1 MKDTNKLKVLD
12 VNEINELINKS
23 ELEDVSKTIYKDNLD
38 IFKLIGPEFKDK
50 LVNIKNILKYKMDN
64 QKELT
69 EEQIKYIK
77 DTIQELKGSNIPD
90 YLKDALDNNINYF
103 KEMMGND
110 NYFVNVTPNNSIFSK
125 ISTGDKYTDNF
136 LKYMDYKNINNT
148 SSVETKWLENRETMF
163 ENTNILFSNENIN
176 ESINTVNEG
185 DFSENISDGSIKFF
199 DLLIKKS
206 LIKIKDGQLIIDL
219 NDANLVVDSIFSIFK
234 EMPNES
240 LIIAGNIVPAFGV
253 YFLHRKCVKLFSDYL
268 LKQETNYT
276 KNYNM
281 NNPYFF
287 EEFKNLRKSNR
298 FALFTFHIVSMG
310 VLGAGVAILA
320 RTINQSLT
328 WKIKL
333 FNEKME
339 SPNILGNDS
348 VNIKSGVDAP
358 PSMAIVPFLSKILN
372 TRIIKYT
379 LYSILLVNIYIFYP
393 KLVGY
398 INYNFCLYFIFIFTL
413 IIFYN
418 IFNIILYIYI
428 MDFKGS
434 IKDHKILNKL
444 PNFLLEKYLVFNNSK
459 SKDFLIPHFFKLL
472 IFYILMLLIIISLIL
487 VYFLLL

>member
-1 MKDTNKLKVLD
+1 MS
-12 VNEINELINKS
+12 KS
-23 ELEDVSKTIYKDNLD
+23 IYKENLD

-50 LVNIKNILKYKMDN
+50 LVNIKKILNYKMEN

-69 EEQIKYIK
+69 EGQIKYIK
-77 DTIQELKGSNIPD
+77 ETIQELKESNIPD

-110 NYFVNVTPNNSIFSK
+110 IDNYFVNVTPNNSIYSK
-125 ISTGDKYTDNF
+125 YSSGDKYTDVF
-136 LKYMDYKNINNT
+136 LKYMDYKNKSINNT

-163 ENTNILFSNENIN
+163 ENTNILNRCATETINEKIHTGNEGDLSINENIT
-176 ESINTVNEG
+176 E
-185 DFSENISDGSIKFF
+185 GSIKFF

-206 LIKIKDGQLIIDL
+206 FIKINDGQLIIDL
-219 NDANLVVDSIFSIFK
+219 NDANLVVDSIFNIFK
-234 EMPNES
+234 VMPNES

-253 YFLHRKCVKLFSDYL
+253 YFLHRKFVKLFSDHL
-268 LKQETNYT
+268 LKQEKIYT
-276 KNYNM
+276 KNHNI

-287 EEFKNLRKSNR
+287 EEYKILRKSNR
-298 FALFTFHIVSMG
+298 FALFTFHVISMG

-320 RTINQSLT
+320 GTINQSLT

-333 FNEKME
+333 FNDQCVAEGNT
-339 SPNILGNDS
+339 SPNNLGNYS
-348 VNIKSGVDAP
+348 VKSGVAP

-398 INYNFCLYFIFIFTL
+398 INYNFCLYFIFIFSL

-418 IFNIILYIYI
+418 IFNIIFYIYI

-444 PNFLLEKYLVFNNSK
+444 PSFLLEKYLVFNNSK
-459 SKDFLIPHFFKLL
+459 SKEFLIPPRQL
-472 IFYILMLLIIISLIL
+472 
-487 VYFLLL
+487 FLNY